1 MFVKLIIGFIVGI
14 VGSMLIN
21 HYSDI
26 LPLRKPIFAPP
37 VCQYCSSRYSVGRY
51 IFGLPCRSCSANL
64 TLRHAIVIFL
74 FTTISN
80 LFILFPIG
88 KYPYWM
94 DVAIVGY
101 SLIVLVIDIEHHL
114 VLHKITFTGAIVMLV
129 IGTSIHGISRTLI
142 GGISGFIIMFVL
154 FLLGGFYVKVINK
167 IRNSEYRDT
176 ALGFGDVTLSGV
188 MGLLLGWP
196 GITGGLLVAI
206 VLGGGYSL
214 IYLLINI
221 IKNKYQA
228 YSAIPYAP
236 FIVLGSLFLVYL
248 PN

>member
-1 MFVKLIIGFIVGI
+1 
-14 VGSMLIN
+14 
-21 HYSDI
+21 
-26 LPLRKPIFAPP
+26 
-37 VCQYCSSRYSVGRY
+37 
-51 IFGLPCRSCSANL
+51 
-64 TLRHAIVIFL
+64 
-74 FTTISN
+74 
-80 LFILFPIG
+80 
-88 KYPYWM
+88 
-94 DVAIVGY
+94 
-101 SLIVLVIDIEHHL
+101 
-114 VLHKITFTGAIVMLV
+114 
-129 IGTSIHGISRTLI
+129 
-142 GGISGFIIMFVL
+142 MFVL